1 MTNKGRGTGALHF
14 IAIILVGL
22 TVSPLTR
29 AAVTPLLA
37 APTAGGPTM
46 LIVDD
51 ACKGDLSVGM
61 AVQQVASWSLTRGR
75 IITASPA
82 DLPAAL
88 QSERPAAV
96 ITLRTARTKDEHATL
111 ATRGVDAKP
120 LLAALNT
127 LVDDK
132 GEPIVESPADT
143 LPATPAE
150 VPTVCLSLVIKNG
163 GTVPAA
169 RARLFRNAV
178 HALLVAND
186 MTRSD
191 PWTLVRR
198 DASVTNIAL
207 YVGLGASATPG
218 VFAYPKA
225 IALDPALRCTFV
237 GAAELAHPDL
247 LKQFDVLIF
256 PGGMGNAQ
264 AETLGEAGSKA
275 VTAFVRNGGGYVSS
289 CAGSYLAATSHAWAL
304 HLINAEVLDYKHW
317 LRGTGDVDMELT
329 DAGRQ
334 ILGDFKGLLKVHY
347 ANGPLLAVGSDAKL
361 PAFTPLAYFRSDM
374 AKSAPGGVMPN
385 TPAIIAGDY
394 GAGRVLCFS
403 PHPEY
408 TQGLES
414 FVARAV
420 RWVAKR
426 PAAKDAPAAAA
437 PARVAVAAQAPR
449 AIPPATAPSPNAD
462 RHTPFVTVLTRDW
475 PRWDANHDDV
485 LSADEIDRAVN
496 DPAVTGDD
504 AAAAAAIKLLSR
516 TTKVSE
522 PLARAY
528 FRKYD
533 EAARA
538 IAGTDR
544 LADAERDLPDPAAP
558 PDAPTGQ
565 SSSATP
571 LAARA
576 ARLPADFDL
585 TFVKCKARLA
595 RRGTAPQWPS
605 DVTATA
611 ALERMSQGPL
621 GDCFFVASIGSTVVH
636 RPAALRDMVQLLPD
650 GRYRA
655 AFPAAAPF
663 TFPGLTDAQVAFG
676 STTAGDGAWLAVLE
690 QAFGK
695 YRSVL
700 RGQSTDVDG
709 TEILRRGGD
718 SAVTIQ
724 QLTGH
729 ATRRIHF
736 ALPAERRAAE
746 RDQVLPEV
754 RAALQANLAGHR
766 IITAG
771 IDPPAQLKPNADG
784 TPATGTLPAIPPG
797 FQKKHV
803 YAIVAYDPATDVVE
817 IWNPHGQTFHPKGP
831 AGLANGYETLHGR
844 FKLPLA
850 DAYSFYTS
858 FTFELDTPAPIAR
871 KPATPT
877 AVQ

>member
-1 MTNKGRGTGALHF
+1 MRNKGRGIGALRF
-14 IAIILVGL
+14 IAILLASLVL
-22 TVSPLTR
+22 SPLTH
-29 AAVTPLLA
+29 AAVTPLL
-37 APTAGGPTM
+37 TASTPGGPT
-46 LIVDD
+46 LLVLDD

-61 AVQQVASWSLTRGR
+61 ALQQVASWSLTRGR
-75 IITASPA
+75 IVTATPA
-82 DLPAAL
+82 DLPVAIA
-88 QSERPAAV
+88 SEHPAAV
-96 ITLRTARTKDEHATL
+96 ITLRTARTKDEHAAL
-111 ATRGVDAKP
+111 AARGLDAKP
-120 LLAALNT
+120 LLASLNT

-132 GEPIVESPADT
+132 GEALVEDPAAT
-143 LPATPAE
+143 LPATPAD
-150 VPTVCLSLVIKNG
+150 VPAVRLSLVIKNG

-198 DASVTNIAL
+198 DSGVTNIAL
-207 YVGLGASATPG
+207 YVGAGASATPG

-225 IALDPALRCTFV
+225 VALDPTLRCTFV

-275 VTAFVRNGGGYVSS
+275 VIAFVRNGGGYVSS
-289 CAGSYLAATSHAWAL
+289 CAGSYLAATSHTWAL
-304 HLINAEVLDYKHW
+304 RLINAEVLDYKHW
-317 LRGTGDVDMELT
+317 LRGTGDVDIELT

-334 ILGDFKGLLKVHY
+334 ILGDLKGLVKVHY
-347 ANGPLLAVGSDAKL
+347 ANGPLLAVGKDAKL

-385 TPAIIAGDY
+385 TPSIIAGDF

-414 FVARAV
+414 FVGRAV

-426 PAAKDAPAAAA
+426 PLAKDAVAAA
-437 PARVAVAAQAPR
+437 PV
-449 AIPPATAPSPNAD
+449 ATAASAAPQVAKAAPTTAPE
-462 RHTPFVTVLTRDW
+462 RHTPFVTVVTRDW

-496 DPAVTGDD
+496 DPTVTGDD

-522 PLARAY
+522 PLTRAY

-538 IAGTDR
+538 VAGTDR

-558 PDAPTGQ
+558 PDAPTA
-565 SSSATP
+565 SSLVAP
-571 LAARA
+571 LATRA
-576 ARLPADFDL
+576 AKLPADFDL
-585 TFVKCKARLA
+585 TFVKCKARIA
-595 RRGTAPQWPS
+595 RRGAAPQWPT
-605 DVTATA
+605 DVSATA
-611 ALERMSQGPL
+611 ALDRMSQGPL

-655 AFPAAAPF
+655 SFPGAAAF
-663 TFPGLTDAQVAFG
+663 TFPALTDGQVALG

-695 YRSVL
+695 HRSVL
-700 RGQSTDVDG
+700 RGQSSDIDG
-709 TEILRRGGD
+709 TDILRRGGD

-736 ALPAERRAAE
+736 SLPAERRAAE
-746 RDQVLPEV
+746 KDKVLPEV

-771 IDPPAQLKPNADG
+771 IDPPAQLKPNPDG

-803 YAIVAYDPATDVVE
+803 YAIVGYDPATDVVE
-817 IWNPHGQTFHPKGP
+817 IWNPHGQTFHPRGP
-831 AGLANGYETLHGR
+831 AGLANGYETQHGR

-858 FTFELDTPAPIAR
+858 FTFELDTPIAPAR
-871 KPATPT
+871 KAATQLVAPPRSR
-877 AVQ
+877 